1 MAYRNNRPMDMGR
14 LYARYDYESYPQ
26 SDYNMDGNYDGRN
39 EYGHQPEYDPRYD
52 MMMDQRRRRSS
63 STGRYMSDRHMTGDD
78 KLPEEDIEKWTKSLL
93 SEMED
98 RDRQQVKMDFILKR
112 ANEMG
117 ISFEKFSPE
126 EFYVTVLMLHTDFSK
141 VLPAQPI
148 DTYLKMAKAW
158 LCDPDASLRYGK
170 KLAAYYEEIVNGD

>member
-14 LYARYDYESYPQ
+14 LYARYDYAQYPQ

-39 EYGHQPEYDPRYD
+39 EYDYDPRYG
-52 MMMDQRRRRSS
+52 MMMDQRRRRSQT
-63 STGRYMSDRHMTGDD
+63 TGRYMSDRHMTGDD

-141 VLPAQPI
+141 ALQNQPI

-158 LCDPDASLRYGK
+158 LCDPDASLRYGN

>member
-14 LYARYDYESYPQ
+14 LYARYDYAQYPQ

-39 EYGHQPEYDPRYD
+39 EYDYDPRYD
-52 MMMDQRRRRSS
+52 MTMDQRRRRSQT
-63 STGRYMSDRHMTGDD
+63 TGRYMSDRHMTGDD

-117 ISFEKFSPE
+117 ISFEKFTPE

-141 VLPAQPI
+141 ALQNQPI